1 VDRLSPVVFNDAWGS
16 HVAIAS
22 LQGRDIPTALPE
34 SELWMGAHESGPAG
48 TDRPGAPDLAAVVRA
63 DPRRELGEACVAR
76 HGERLPFL
84 VKVLAPG
91 RAISIQAHPT
101 AARAREVRAST
112 GDTVYVDDSAKPEM
126 LLAISPFEVFVGM
139 RSPEEVAEVTRRLD
153 VPRLRQMAE
162 RAATRPE
169 PCRSLL
175 AAVLATP
182 ANRVADLAR
191 QVVAGCVRLSEADD
205 EIGTA
210 AAAVVEVA
218 EMHPDDIG
226 LVVLLLM
233 HHRVLA
239 PGEYVDVAAGVLHSY
254 VGGLGIEVLA
264 NSDNVV
270 RAGLTTKP
278 VNVPE
283 LLRIVDPR
291 ATGVPG
297 RGRPAGPG
305 LEVFPSASDRFLL
318 HRVRP
323 GRLLP
328 ATPGPRIAF
337 CLRGKVSLTAPGRSM
352 VLEDVESAFLPAGEG
367 EVRLDGVGEV
377 YVVSVPG
384 LESP

>member
-22 LQGRDIPTALPE
+22 LQGRDIPTERPE

-48 TDRPGAPDLAAVVRA
+48 TSRPGAPTLAEVVRA
-63 DPRRELGEACVAR
+63 DPCRELGEQCVAR

-84 VKVLAPG
+84 LKVLAPG

-101 AARAREVRAST
+101 AAQARELRATT
-112 GDTVYVDDSAKPEM
+112 GDEVYVDDSAKPEM
-126 LLAISPFEVFVGM
+126 LVAIAPFEVFVGM
-139 RSPEEVAEVTRRLD
+139 RAHDEVAELARRLD
-153 VPRLRQMAE
+153 VPRLTALVRRVAD
-162 RAATRPE
+162 RPDPE
-169 PCRSLL
+169 HALL

-182 ANRVADLAR
+182 ADRVPDLVR
-191 QVVAGCVRLSEADD
+191 QVVAGCVRLSEDQD
-205 EIGTA
+205 ELGTA

-226 LVVLLLM
+226 LAVLLLM

-254 VGGLGIEVLA
+254 VRGLGVEVLA

-270 RAGLTTKP
+270 RAGLTSKA

-283 LLRIVDPR
+283 LLRIVDPGAHGVAGRSR
-291 ATGVPG
+291 AVAPGV
-297 RGRPAGPG
+297 
-305 LEVFPSASDRFLL
+305 EVHESASDKFVL
-318 HRVRP
+318 HKVEP
-323 GRLLP
+323 GRELP
-328 ATPGPRIAF
+328 GTLGPRIAF
-337 CLRGKVSLTAPGRSM
+337 CLRGRVSLTSGDETL
-352 VLEDVESAFLPAGEG
+352 VLEDVESAFLPAWQEP
-367 EVRLDGVGEV
+367 VRLDGVGEV

-384 LESP
+384 LDA